1 MSTEPKSHSGAKLK
15 KKERWQPKKWEPL
28 YDSMVALS
36 CTGLSNKAIADR
48 FNYTP
53 QQVCNILTSTQG
65 KLIKTLVSKFIQE
78 ELRKSVT
85 EKLAATERRAHDIVA
100 VVLNDNELLAK
111 NPLAM
116 YDRAVK
122 FLEGRGK
129 LEDPA
134 AKKQN
139 VIERTFVVPS
149 DIAAKLVEGMHK
161 SNEAIMLHGGA
172 EVRQLKTGTDNA

>member
-1 MSTEPKSHSGAKLK
+1 MSTETKSHSGAKLNK
-15 KKERWQPKKWEPL
+15 KARWQPKKWEPI

-36 CTGLSNKAIADR
+36 CTGLSNKAIAER

-53 QQVCNILTSTQG
+53 QQVCNILTSSQG

-85 EKLAATERRAHDIVA
+85 ERLAQTERRAHDIIA
-100 VVLNDNELLAK
+100 TVLNDNELLGK

-122 FLEGRGK
+122 FLEGRGQ
-129 LEDPA
+129 LEDP